1 MKIALFTAGQ
11 PRFTQSLAIL
21 QDQLKGYSEAHIY
34 LVLWPSDD
42 YKSSQDVI
50 DKTSKL
56 LLPNVTYKYIEIRK
70 KEPNWF
76 DDSKYPIRQNRKL
89 IPSNLFKMWYGLNE
103 TFLKIP
109 NEYDAYVRFRLDG
122 RLSCDYD
129 LKTHN
134 LDQGL
139 VMPRKP
145 RYGYGLTPVND
156 QFAIANY
163 DNMKKYCSII
173 HEIDRYYATS
183 GFPFHQENYL
193 SYHLTVDNK
202 VNILDGAFT
211 SVIKTD
217 PGLI

>member
-21 QDQLKGYSEAHIY
+21 QNQLKGYSEAHIY

-42 YKSSQDVI
+42 YNSSQDVI
-50 DKTSKL
+50 DKTSRY

-70 KEPNWF
+70 KEPKWF

-89 IPSNLFKMWYGLNE
+89 VPSSILKMWYGLNE
-103 TFLKIP
+103 IFSKIP

-129 LKTHN
+129 LNTHA
-134 LDQGL
+134 LDQGV
-139 VMPRKP
+139 VMARKP

-163 DNMKKYCSII
+163 DNMKTYCDMI
-173 HEIDRYYATS
+173 HKIDNYYTTS
-183 GFPFHQENYL
+183 GFSFHAENYL
-193 SYHLTVDNK
+193 SYHLTVANRL
-202 VNILDGAFT
+202 NILDGKFT
-211 SVIKTD
+211 SVIKEDT
-217 PGLI
+217 PL